1 MTIIHSPIKNRIKQ
15 FIPPI
20 LTNKIFYFRNYF
32 IFLKYKDLL
41 INNIKLKNIH
51 KGEKCFILGSGP
63 SINDE
68 DLKPLKNEIVFALN
82 NFYVHP
88 DFNEIVS
95 GNSEK
100 YFMTAPIH
108 PPQTEKEWKDWLCDM
123 EDNMPENSTMI
134 FGLNR
139 NDINIK
145 YICDQY
151 NLFNNNKIYWYF
163 SGKIV
168 NEYYNY
174 SPQDVNITKMIW
186 IADTVSIY
194 TLIIAIYMGFSEIYM
209 LGMDHNYICN
219 KKNKKRFYQDG
230 IHQLNEDQRLLK
242 GSSEVKH
249 SSKALYNIFS
259 QYEMLKKNTS
269 KRIYNISEN
278 SLLDVYDYAK
288 MSDVIK

>member
-1 MTIIHSPIKNRIKQ
+1 MTTFHSPIKNRIKH

-20 LTNKIFYFRNYF
+20 LTNNIIYFRNYF
-32 IFLKYKDLL
+32 SFLKYKDLL
-41 INNIKLKNIH
+41 IKNIKLKNIH
-51 KGEKCFILGSGP
+51 KGDRCFILGSGP
-63 SINDE
+63 SIINE
-68 DLKPLKNEIVFALN
+68 DLIPLQNEIVFALN

-88 DFNEIVS
+88 DFSKIMS
-95 GNSEK
+95 GNK
-100 YFMTAPIH
+100 DNYYITAPIH

-123 EDNMPENSTMI
+123 EENMPKNTTMI

-139 NDINIK
+139 DDTNIK

-151 NLFNNNKIYWYF
+151 NFFNKNKIYWYF
-163 SGKIV
+163 SGKIF
-168 NEYYNY
+168 NDYYNY
-174 SPQDVNITKMIW
+174 SPQDVNITRMIW
-186 IADTVSIY
+186 TADTVSIFA
-194 TLIIAIYMGFSEIYM
+194 LIFAIYMGFNEIYM

-219 KKNKKRFYQDG
+219 NKGKKRFYQNG
-230 IHQLNEDQRLLK
+230 IHQYNEEERLLK

-278 SLLDVYDYAK
+278 SLLDVFDYAK
-288 MSDVIK
+288 LSDVIK